1 MQTYARWMSPRIAV
15 GALSALG
22 ALGIS
27 LGMTSASSPV
37 LATDTSPVAVV
48 DHWSDGDT
56 VVTDQGKIRLIGINA
71 PDVGECGY
79 GKATKSAVKLA
90 PAGSTVT
97 LTLPSGHDETDQ
109 YGRLL
114 RYVAIGLTD
123 IGLHQIKQGSV
134 AKFDSTDGYGAHP
147 KEKRY
152 RKTDIKN
159 KDYCG
164 STDLKSYQPV
174 SDNKCPKKAPI
185 KGNRSEDWIYHLPS
199 NQYYSV
205 TNPEEC
211 FASSD
216 GAKKHGYRA
225 SLV

>member
-1 MQTYARWMSPRIAV
+1 MTPHVAI
-15 GALSALG
+15 GTLSAVA
-22 ALGIS
+22 ALGLS
-27 LGMTSASSPV
+27 MAMSSA
-37 LATDTSPVAVV
+37 TSPVQASYTTEATITAVV
-48 DHWSDGDT
+48 NHWSDGDT
-56 VVTDQGKIRLIGINA
+56 VVTDLGKVRLIGINS
-71 PDVGECGY
+71 PDAGECGY
-79 GKATKSAVKLA
+79 GKAGKSAKKLA
-90 PAGSTVT
+90 PVGSTVT
-97 LTLPSGHDETDQ
+97 LTLPDGHDDTDD

-114 RYVAIGLTD
+114 RYVAAGTTD
-123 IGLHQIKQGSV
+123 VGLHQIKKGSV

-152 RKTDIKN
+152 RKADIKN

-164 STDLKSYQPV
+164 STDLKSYKPV
-174 SDNKCPKKAPI
+174 SSNKCPKAAPI
-185 KGNRSEDWIYHLPS
+185 KGNRSDNWIYHLPS

>member
-1 MQTYARWMSPRIAV
+1 MKHRTRIVA
-15 GALSALG
+15 ALVVALVPLG
-22 ALGIS
+22 AAAPARS
-27 LGMTSASSPV
+27 DTTVP
-37 LATDTSPVAVV
+37 ATVV
-48 DHWSDGDT
+48 SWSDGDT
-56 VVTDQGKIRLIGINA
+56 VVTSVGKVRLIGINA
-71 PDVGECGY
+71 PDTGECGY
-79 GKATKSAVKLA
+79 GKATKSAKALA
-90 PAGSTVT
+90 PVGSTVT
-97 LTLPSGHDETDQ
+97 LTAPTGHDDTDQ

-114 RYVAIGLTD
+114 RYVGVGTVD
-123 IGLHQIKQGSV
+123 IGRRQIKAGSV

-147 KEKRY
+147 KQKRY
-152 RKTDIKN
+152 RKTDIRN

-164 STDLKSYQPV
+164 NSDLGSYKPV
-174 SDNKCPKKAPI
+174 SANKCPAKAPI

-211 FASSD
+211 FASGD